1 MILQALVDYYE
12 KLASKGEISRPGWAI
27 TKISYALEISTEGEL
42 LSILPLKV
50 PNENGKKMIPREFGL
65 PAPEKRTV
73 GVAANFLWD
82 NAMYMLG
89 LDTKG
94 DSERVS
100 RCFEAA
106 KERHLTLLGEVDDPF
121 AKAICGFFSS
131 WDISVAAENPHVAE
145 IMEDLSGGSNLVFMF
160 NRQFPS
166 DNSAI
171 SGAWQRHYDSTQD
184 GEKMRCLITGEDVV
198 PEATHPTIKNVRDAQ
213 SSGAALV
220 SFNAASFCSYEREQN
235 LNAPIGKYAAFA
247 YTTALN
253 HLLADRSNVVYIG
266 DATVVFWV
274 ESAEAEYQNAF
285 LSFINREENGDDTL
299 DLQGI
304 MDKLAKGEEADWN
317 GIPLDP
323 SSRFYVLG
331 LSPNASRISVRF
343 FLRDSFGNFAKHSK
357 THYERLNIAKPEYE
371 KQSDMPL
378 WKLMKET
385 VNPNA
390 NDKKSSPQMSG
401 DTLRAILTGGRYPAT
416 LYQSIQLRIRADRKI
431 SYRRAA
437 LIKAYL
443 LRNTSNE
450 AIEEVLTVKLND
462 QTTYQPYVLGRMF
475 ALLEGIQERA
485 NPGINA
491 TIKDKYLSSACATP
505 AKIFPILLNLSAKHL
520 RKLDT
525 GINIYYSKQMGELTA
540 LITDSYPAHHN
551 IEDQGIFQLGY
562 YHQLQKR
569 YEKKTDPAENK
580 EVNENE

>member
-1 MILQALVDYYE
+1 M
-12 KLASKGEISRPGWAI
+12 
-27 TKISYALEISTEGEL
+27 
-42 LSILPLKV
+42 
-50 PNENGKKMIPREFGL
+50 
-65 PAPEKRTV
+65 
-73 GVAANFLWD
+73 
-82 NAMYMLG
+82 
-89 LDTKG
+89 
-94 DSERVS
+94 
-100 RCFEAA
+100 
-106 KERHLTLLGEVDDPF
+106 
-121 AKAICGFFSS
+121 
-131 WDISVAAENPHVAE
+131 
-145 IMEDLSGGSNLVFMF
+145 
-160 NRQFPS
+160 
-166 DNSAI
+166 
-171 SGAWQRHYDSTQD
+171 
-184 GEKMRCLITGEDVV
+184 

-304 MDKLAKGEEADWN
+304 MDKLAKGEEADWK

-357 THYERLNIAKPEYE
+357 IHYERLNIAKPEYE

-551 IEDQGIFQLGY
+551 IEDQGIFQIGY